1 MQIEGSAAEHL
12 STLKNSKKMAEI
24 MNSLEYAKSTGASI
38 ALIVNE
44 TLGSIR
50 EAVLIV
56 TILRVYHSYEVTFCG
71 EGITVKL

>member
-12 STLKNSKKMAEI
+12 SALKESRKMAEI
-24 MNSLEYAKSTGASI
+24 MNSLKYAENTGANI
-38 ALIVNE
+38 AFIVNE

-56 TILRVYHSYEVTFCG
+56 TILRVYHGYEVAFCR